1 MSHLPRLVMHSPPIF
16 KDVELA
22 TDLPEAYTRGR
33 AQGKICL
40 FDLLFQVFDLLF
52 LNFLQDVANFEAALS
67 RKHAVIAKLSSP
79 VIFTGFW
86 GKKDLIRVSFL

>member
-1 MSHLPRLVMHSPPIF
+1 MHSPPIF

-52 LNFLQDVANFEAALS
+52 LNFLQDVANVDAALS
-67 RKHAVIAKLSSP
+67 SKHAVIAKSASKLSSP
-79 VIFTGFW
+79 VISSHVAVQPLNAA
-86 GKKDLIRVSFL
+86 KSL